1 MNASTPFKFT
11 AVGVRWPVAKST
23 VASQPARRERPEAGA
38 GTRHDPHRM
47 PNGDPPPATLWG
59 TDPGE

>member
-1 MNASTPFKFT
+1 MNATEPVKSMV
-11 AVGVRWPVAKST
+11 VGLRWSAPRSEAGIRS
-23 VASQPARRERPEAGA
+23 ARRERPEAVA
-38 GTRHDPHRM
+38 GPRQDPRKM